1 MEDGGMEDGGMED
14 GASGRK
20 ESQRGNI
27 EVLSSLCGTDKT
39 APVI

>member
-1 MEDGGMEDGGMED
+1 MQDGGMVY

-27 EVLSSLCGTDKT
+27 EVLSLLGGTDKT